1 VLSRNIGLQLTTSSK
16 NAVYKLAVSTTDARG
31 GIISPWGSNPTY
43 TNPVLKNSNRAG
55 EDAALFSAAY
65 DFAGQ
70 GIAGLSG
77 SIILATGWNAR
88 NSATDEALPTQSELD
103 LTLDYRVPKG
113 VLQGLW
119 LRLQRN
125 QLHDSS
131 VSPSGEATTEW
142 RAIVYWEIPLI

>member
-1 VLSRNIGLQLTTSSK
+1 ML
-16 NAVYKLAVSTTDARG
+16 VS
-31 GIISPWGSNPTY
+31 
-43 TNPVLKNSNRAG
+43 
-55 EDAALFSAAY
+55 FAY

-77 SIILATGWNAR
+77 SVIFASGWDAHDPSTG
-88 NSATDEALPTQSELD
+88 EPLPVQSELD

-113 VLQGLW
+113 VLHGLW

-125 QLHDSS
+125 QLHNASS
-131 VSPSGEATTEW
+131 GLSGEITTEW